1 MRAPLAGLK
10 VVDMGWLMV
19 GPESARYLADLGA
32 DVVKVESS
40 IRRDPLRTL
49 GPFKD
54 GQIGINRSLSH
65 HAINAGKRGIVLDA
79 KHPQGREILTGLL
92 AWADVFVESFAAGVI
107 DSLGFAYAELAC
119 RNPGLIM
126 VSTSLLGRKGPETT
140 GTSGTGTTGAAFAGA
155 TNLLGWPDRAPAGPY
170 GPWTDS
176 VTPRFIVSSV
186 LAALHRR
193 RTTGRGCHIDA
204 AQAECGLQFLL
215 PAYYASAANGH
226 VPQRRGAAG
235 SPLRCPAG
243 VYPCAGDDRW
253 IAIEASDE
261 ASWQALR
268 AVIGGNLLE
277 PRFDT
282 LIRRLRA
289 RGEIDRS
296 IGDWTSTRAAPDA
309 EAALQAAGVST
320 HAVAT
325 SPDLAQD
332 PDLHHQAYFQTIAAP
347 EIGEGVIRGP
357 QFRLT
362 RTPHVATRAGPQLG
376 ESTQDVLTTI
386 CGLSRQEVSALRE
399 SGALQ

>member
-1 MRAPLAGLK
+1 MRTPLAGLK

-40 IRRDPLRTL
+40 VRRDPLRTL

-65 HAINAGKRGIVLDA
+65 HAINAGKRGIVVDA
-79 KHPQGREILTGLL
+79 KHPQGREILTRLL

-107 DSLGFAYAELAC
+107 DSLGFSYATLVE

-126 VSTSLLGRKGPETT
+126 VSTSLLGRTGPEAT

-176 VTPRFIVSSV
+176 VTPRFIVSTV

-215 PAYYASAANGH
+215 PAYYAFAANGH
-226 VPQRRGAAG
+226 VPQRRGDAG
-235 SPLRCPAG
+235 SPLCCPAG

-253 IAIEASDE
+253 VAIDASDD
-261 ASWQALR
+261 ASWHALR
-268 AVIGGNLLE
+268 AVIGGSLLE
-277 PRFDT
+277 RKFDT

-289 RGEIDRS
+289 RAEIDRL
-296 IGDWTSTRAAPDA
+296 IGDWTSGRAASDV
-309 EAALQAAGVST
+309 EAALQAAGVSA
-320 HAVAT
+320 HVVAT
-325 SPDLAQD
+325 SQDLAQD
-332 PDLHHQAYFQTIAAP
+332 PDLHHQAYFQTITAS

-357 QFRLT
+357 QFSLS
-362 RTPHVATRAGPQLG
+362 RTPPVATRAGPQLG
-376 ESTQDVLTTI
+376 QSTVDILTTI
-386 CGLSRQEVSALRE
+386 CGLSPQAVEALQE
-399 SGALQ
+399 SGALT